1 MSCYF
6 VQYTDSQGTTVP
18 PETDI
23 DTDKNDIKGLIII
36 LKFSSCK
43 GSCLISA
50 IFSITLIFLGKEY
63 IIYYSTPFFVLICI
77 FNICKVKYIH

>member
-36 LKFSSCK
+36 LNNFHHVRE
-43 GSCLISA
+43 A
-50 IFSITLIFLGKEY
+50 A
-63 IIYYSTPFFVLICI
+63 
-77 FNICKVKYIH
+77 

>member
-23 DTDKNDIKGLIII
+23 DTDKNDIKGIIII
-36 LKFSSCK
+36 LNNFHHVREA
-43 GSCLISA
+43 A
-50 IFSITLIFLGKEY
+50 IFSITNIFGEGVYVLVKAPSRV
-63 IIYYSTPFFVLICI
+63 YYG
-77 FNICKVKYIH
+77 NY